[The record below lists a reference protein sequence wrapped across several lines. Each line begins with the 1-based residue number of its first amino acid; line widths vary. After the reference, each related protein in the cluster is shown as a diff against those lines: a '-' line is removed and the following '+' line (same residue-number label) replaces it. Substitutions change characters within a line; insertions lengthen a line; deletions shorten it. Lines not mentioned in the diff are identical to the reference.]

1 MALNDPHPGPGH
13 LPPGQATRTRRSPDP
28 QALLLPGDEVLRCGR
43 RLSHVWEE
51 ARDAAPTAE
60 AHTAQCDCCQE
71 AIEGLAAMDRAT
83 AALRASARPSG
94 QRLTERVIRA
104 VRAELRL
111 GATLSLDDPEH
122 GLRITESAAAKI
134 LRKAAD
140 TLPGARAA
148 SCRLTP
154 TGDGTAVHIAM
165 TLAASLDQ
173 PLHERAEQV
182 RQAVFHAADRKLG
195 LAVTSVD
202 LKIDSVLDL
211 PAPGSAE
218 PLWRSAT
225 Q

>member
-13 LPPGQATRTRRSPDP
+13 LPSPDDP
-28 QALLLPGDEVLRCGR
+28 QASLLQGDEVLRCGR

-60 AHTAQCDCCQE
+60 THTAQCDSCQE
-71 AIEGLAAMDRAT
+71 ALEGLKALDRAT
-83 AALRASARPSG
+83 ASLRASARPSG

-104 VRAELRL
+104 VRAEGRL
-111 GATLSLDDPEH
+111 GAILSLNDTEH
-122 GLRITESAAAKI
+122 DLRIMESAAAKI

-140 TLPGARAA
+140 ALPGTRAA

-154 TGDGTAVHIAM
+154 TEDGTAVHVAM
-165 TLAASLDQ
+165 TLAASLDH

-182 RQAVFHAADRKLG
+182 RQAVFHAADRTLG
-195 LAVTSVD
+195 LAVTSID

-211 PAPGSAE
+211 PDTGLAE
-218 PLWRSAT
+218 PPERSRT